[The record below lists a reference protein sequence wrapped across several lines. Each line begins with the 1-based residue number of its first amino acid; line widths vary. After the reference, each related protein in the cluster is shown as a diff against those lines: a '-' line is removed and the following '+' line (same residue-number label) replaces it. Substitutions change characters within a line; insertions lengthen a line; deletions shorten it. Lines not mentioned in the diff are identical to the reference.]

1 MTGSNDSFAGCIT
14 DVTQNGNVL
23 NFAKYTDKL
32 GEILGK
38 CVLDETVGS
47 ETEVHIG
54 TYLMKLYINLFNE
67 YTIFSSAFASD
78 SRSGLREDESPS
90 HKYRGPLLS
99 R

>member
-1 MTGSNDSFAGCIT
+1 MYGDIYVGGVPPNYVIKRGMTGSNDSFAGCIT

-54 TYLMKLYINLFNE
+54 TQ
-67 YTIFSSAFASD
+67 
-78 SRSGLREDESPS
+78 
-90 HKYRGPLLS
+90 
-99 R
+99 